1 MDVDV
6 DVDGVLGGG
15 GVDEI
20 GAVGCAVE
28 VEVDVVVAFAGAVV
42 VDEPPV
48 FVPSPDSLLV
58 MSVIAVA

>member
-1 MDVDV
+1 MDV

-15 GVDEI
+15 GIDEI
-20 GAVGCAVE
+20 GVVGRAVE
-28 VEVDVVVAFAGAVV
+28 VEVDVVVASAVAIA

-48 FVPSPDSLLV
+48 FVPSPDLLLV